1 MRWTTLAVI
10 TLAMALAACQPQ
22 SAKTGSGVAIQTDTG
37 GSAAGDFGPPQGEP
51 IMAVITTAP
60 EVPPPVNRDYPAK
73 VIVELEV
80 RELDM
85 EISAGV
91 TYTFWTF
98 GGNVPGKFIRIRQ
111 GDTVEFHLKNHPDS
125 KMPHNIDLHAVTGP
139 GGGATSSFTAPGH
152 ESVFSFKALNP
163 GLFVYHCAKAP
174 VGMHIANGMYGLI
187 LVEPPEGLPPVDKEY
202 YVMQGEF
209 YTVGKYREKGHQP
222 FDMQKAIEE
231 NATYVLFNGSEGA
244 LVGDKAIKAEVGDTV
259 RLFVGNGG
267 PNLVSS
273 FHVIGEIFDKVYTE
287 GGTRYQENV
296 QTTLIP
302 AGGSAITEFKVEVPG
317 TLIIVDHSI
326 FRAFNKGALGM
337 IKVDGADNLPVYSGK
352 EVDAVYLGDKVMAE
366 ELSAVREV
374 TQAESSGTA
383 TKEQRIAAGRV
394 LYNGTCSVC
403 HQQNG
408 EGLASVFPPLANS
421 DYLMADPHRAIEIV
435 LNGLSGPVTVNGDE
449 FNSVMPPMSQLND
462 DEVANILTFVL
473 NSWGNEDGEISPGDV
488 AAVRAATERPEG
500 AAD

>member
-1 MRWTTLAVI
+1 MRWLTIVVI
-10 TLAMALAACQPQ
+10 ALAMALAACQPQ
-22 SAKTGSGVAIQTDTG
+22 PAGIESGEANETDTG

-51 IMAVITTAP
+51 IMAILTTAP
-60 EVPPPVNRDYPAK
+60 NVPPPVNRDYPAK
-73 VIVELEV
+73 IIVDMEV
-80 RELDM
+80 RELDL
-85 EISAGV
+85 EISEGV

-98 GGNVPGKFIRIRQ
+98 GGSVPGNFIRVRQ

-152 ESVFSFKALNP
+152 ESVFSFKALNQ
-163 GLFVYHCAKAP
+163 GLFVYHCATAP

-187 LVEPPEGLPPVDKEY
+187 LVEPPDGLPPVDKEF

-222 FDMQKAIEE
+222 FDMQKAIDE

-244 LVGDKAIKAEVGDTV
+244 LIGDKAIRVSVGDTV

-296 QTTLIP
+296 QTTLVP
-302 AGGSAITEFKVEVPG
+302 AGGSAVTEFRVEVPG

-337 IKVDGADNLPVYSGK
+337 IKVDGEDNLAVYSGK
-352 EVDAVYLGDKVMAE
+352 EVDAVYLGDKVQAE
-366 ELSAVREV
+366 ELSLVSDV
-374 TQAESSGTA
+374 TQADLTGSA
-383 TKEQRIAAGRV
+383 TKEQRVNAGRV

-403 HQQNG
+403 HQQDG
-408 EGLASVFPPLANS
+408 QGLAGVFPPLANS
-421 DYLMADPHRAIEIV
+421 DYLLADTSRAIEVV
-435 LNGLSGPVTVNGDE
+435 LNGLTGPITVNGSD

-462 DEVANILTFVL
+462 DEIANILTFTL
-473 NSWGNEDGEISPGDV
+473 NSWGNEDGEVSSEDV
-488 AAVRAATERPEG
+488 AEVRAATERPLG
-500 AAD
+500 AAH